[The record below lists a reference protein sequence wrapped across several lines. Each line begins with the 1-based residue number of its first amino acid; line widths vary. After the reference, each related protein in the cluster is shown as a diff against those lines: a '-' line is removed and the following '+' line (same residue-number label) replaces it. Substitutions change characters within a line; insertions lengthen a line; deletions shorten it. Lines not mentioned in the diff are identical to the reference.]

1 MIRIL
6 YFASLK
12 DRIQQ
17 DSEQM
22 ELSPGISDMRGLM
35 QCLQQ
40 RGGVW
45 ADLFSEDAAVL
56 CALNQEMARLDS
68 RISDGDEIGFFP
80 PVTGG

>member
-12 DRIQQ
+12 DRLQQ
-17 DSEQM
+17 DEEQM
-22 ELSPGISDMRGLM
+22 NLPSGITDVSGLM
-35 QCLQQ
+35 HHLCQ
-40 RGGVW
+40 RNGAW
-45 ADLFSEDAAVL
+45 AKVFAKDQPVL

-68 RISDGDEIGFFP
+68 PVQDGDEIGFFP